1 MLLHFFCARRV
12 KLYAKI
18 LSPQKKK
25 KTAGTRIVCDAKQIL
40 RYFMAGY
47 LASYNE

>member
-1 MLLHFFCARRV
+1 MLLHFFCTRRV
-12 KLYAKI
+12 KLYAKHYHR
-18 LSPQKKK
+18 KK
-25 KTAGTRIVCDAKQIL
+25 KTVGTRIVCDTKQIL